1 MWMVLFTCQAL
12 SRKVSGCISQAA
24 LVLWNRE
31 DLKVDDEVQ
40 IMPCNNSHVF
50 HPPCLAPWLK
60 MHNSCPVCRHELAT
74 DDMQYE
80 RKKERDQQ
88 EAEER
93 KGAANAVS
101 HTDFLYT

>member
-1 MWMVLFTCQAL
+1 MCKQVAECVEYRKCL
-12 SRKVSGCISQAA
+12 SKATAMLC
-24 LVLWNRE
+24 RE

-60 MHNSCPVCRHELAT
+60 VHNSCPVCRHELPT

-80 RKKERDQQ
+80 RKKERDLQ
-88 EAEER
+88 EAEDR

-101 HTDFLYT
+101 HTDLLYT